1 MLFELARGLR
11 DLVFPPVCMTCQSII
26 DKPDEH
32 FCSTCMVSLTNDPH
46 TTCPRCSS
54 SVGAF
59 AEVSKGCPHCRD
71 ERFHFTASIR
81 LGPYVGVLREA
92 VLQMK
97 ARSGEMLAECLGRL
111 WAIHV
116 EKRLGAIGADI
127 VMPIPLHWW
136 RKWLRG
142 FNQSEA
148 LAEAIAARLKLPCES
163 RLLRRIRN
171 TPHQMG
177 LGAVE
182 RRENMRGAFRAYAAA
197 ELKGKTVLLVDDVL
211 TTGST
216 ASEAARALR
225 DVGAV
230 NVVVAYL
237 AHSG

>member
-1 MLFELARGLR
+1 
-11 DLVFPPVCMTCQSII
+11 
-26 DKPDEH
+26 
-32 FCSTCMVSLTNDPH
+32 
-46 TTCPRCSS
+46 
-54 SVGAF
+54 
-59 AEVSKGCPHCRD
+59 
-71 ERFHFTASIR
+71 
-81 LGPYVGVLREA
+81 
-92 VLQMK
+92 MK

-111 WAIHV
+111 WAIHAQ
-116 EKRLGAIGADI
+116 KRLGEIRADI

-148 LAEAIAARLKLPCES
+148 LAEAIASRLNLPCES

-177 LGAVE
+177 LGATE

-225 DVGAV
+225 DVGAA